1 MIVNG
6 KRAKKKKSSTGK
18 AGDPRNPVW
27 NEAFTFNFS
36 QSNLQNAAFEVTSHL
51 SLYCCIFQI
60 GMFNISD
67 LCCFIWR

>member
-36 QSNLQNAAFEVTSHL
+36 QSNLQNAAFEVTLHFYVIL
-51 SLYCCIFQI
+51 LYTS
-60 GMFNISD
+60 N
-67 LCCFIWR
+67 